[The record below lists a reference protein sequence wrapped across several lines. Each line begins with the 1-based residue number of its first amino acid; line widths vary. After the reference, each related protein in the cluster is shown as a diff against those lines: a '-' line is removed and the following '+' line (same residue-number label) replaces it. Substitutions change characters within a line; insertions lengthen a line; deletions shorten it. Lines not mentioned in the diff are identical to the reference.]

1 MKDSEDDCDLD
12 PQLYVSDL
20 LLDEGKATRDGD
32 DQRVT
37 IKVILEQGRATREG
51 SVAVG
56 HMLVDPRFQS
66 QLQKTSRPP
75 VPKFPN
81 VLSSLGKRSQNREDS
96 ETTTAKR
103 PRQFEHLRTLRDES
117 LVSSIEQDPHAP
129 SDDVVL
135 ATQPSLP
142 QDGTDWQNLARKVK
156 IESPE
161 YWRSWQEMPDPSI
174 DELEQLEEQPTGF
187 RSRQRSHRQTSKTQ
201 HYPEPNGLDHQPIQ
215 GPVDE
220 RLRLS
225 QAPHTPHM
233 EPPHHL
239 TNASRL
245 PVSTKRNPDPSP
257 RQQSS
262 ASASKFKKAM
272 RRDVYDYPESD
283 IDDSQMSPRSRM
295 ATRHHQASV
304 DRLSLI
310 ENQRSPG
317 PGDDP
322 ARRLS
327 ITEAMDLLDNGSV
340 FDDNG
345 FPGSTLQSTR
355 PLLNGNN
362 PASHGLASDTIYE
375 DTEQNIVPM
384 NITNGHL
391 EDAND
396 TDLPDDAG
404 DDQEK
409 ENRPVRSP
417 MVELTSKPLPSRHP
431 TSPLPL
437 EPAAMAPSSNT
448 PSDKKRKRARRQAP
462 KSVNPD
468 GDDKAK
474 SRDEEIA
481 IGGSQKPSKSARRES
496 ANDGDTPSLDS
507 PGEQLSLSLQESAR
521 KSASVD
527 ALKKKLE
534 TQQQL
539 PSSPLANATHNKS
552 HGGSTSKETATSTK
566 KAAKDNASGN
576 TTSIKSPKRQRK
588 NRKSDVNGDPP
599 TINVERVEGTPAPS
613 SPISKPLP
621 KSGSAS
627 TTVEKTNPPVS
638 DQRQSLTVENRSDS
652 RKSPSVALGL
662 TEEEI
667 KIMESR
673 AGMTQE
679 QYDAEK
685 KKRQLEAK
693 HYAAEQKKKELGAMS
708 LVAEQEKN
716 AARSRRESSGKQSAS
731 KLDMSKNGTPTAA
744 ASSGKPSASRTSPSI
759 DNEVV
764 SVKGKKPAG
773 DVAST
778 SAKSTIST
786 KKAPSM
792 KTDTAKTPPK
802 TPSKTSTKTPSV
814 KSATT
819 SKESTK
825 APATSK
831 TESKDLNISNSK
843 KTATKSAPQ
852 PNPAISS
859 SNNTKAKATKAP
871 VATIRGAKSLKDLRQ
886 VMKSAQEPLNIVTTT
901 TSRASS
907 ILPYNKRSALNSAS
921 DDDSDDAESS
931 SDDESEDDNVRSKKY
946 QQQQRTEKK
955 TTTGARNGQAV
966 QARDVAKRQPVTPA
980 AKDKAA
986 TGTSSSDSS
995 DDSDE
1000 DEYERKQ
1007 TEAARSRKLADA
1019 ARAKTAPSRVG
1030 PSSMTGI
1037 ARPDPSIRD
1046 ASVDPTSSDDDDD
1059 DEEL

>member
-20 LLDEGKATRDGD
+20 LLDEGKAARDGD

-37 IKVILEQGRATREG
+37 IKVILEQGRGFREG

-56 HMLVDPRFQS
+56 HLLVDPRFQS

-103 PRQFEHLRTLRDES
+103 PRQFEHLRTLREES

-129 SDDVVL
+129 SVDVVL

-142 QDGTDWQNLARKVK
+142 QDGTDWQNLARNVK
-156 IESPE
+156 AESPE
-161 YWRSWQEMPDPSI
+161 YWRSWQEMPEASI
-174 DELEQLEEQPTGF
+174 DELEQLEKQPTGF
-187 RSRQRSHRQTSKTQ
+187 RSRQRTDREASKTQ
-201 HYPEPNGLDHQPIQ
+201 HYPEPNGLDHQSIQ
-215 GPVDE
+215 SPLDE
-220 RLRLS
+220 RLRHS

-239 TNASRL
+239 ANSSRL
-245 PVSTKRNPDPSP
+245 PVSTKKNPDLSP

-262 ASASKFKKAM
+262 ASARKFKKAM

-295 ATRHHQASV
+295 ATRHQQASI
-304 DRLSLI
+304 DRLSHI

-327 ITEAMDLLDNGSV
+327 IAEAMDLLDNGSV

-345 FPGSTLQSTR
+345 FPGSTLQSTT

-362 PASHGLASDTIYE
+362 HAGRGLASDTVYE
-375 DTEQNIVPM
+375 DTEQNIEHN
-384 NITNGHL
+384 NITNGYL

-396 TDLPDDAG
+396 PDLSD

-417 MVELTSKPLPSRHP
+417 MVEIPSQPLPSRHP

-437 EPAAMAPSSNT
+437 EPAAMPPSSNT
-448 PSDKKRKRARRQAP
+448 PSDKKRKRAKRQAP
-462 KSVNPD
+462 NSVNLD
-468 GDDKAK
+468 RDDQATL
-474 SRDEEIA
+474 RDEELA
-481 IGGSQKPSKSARRES
+481 VAGSRKPNKSARRES
-496 ANDGDTPSLDS
+496 ANEADTPSLDS

-521 KSASVD
+521 KSASVH

-539 PSSPLANATHNKS
+539 PSSPLANANHNKS
-552 HGGSTSKETATSTK
+552 HDGSTSKGTAKLTK

-576 TTSIKSPKRQRK
+576 ATSIKSPKRQRK
-588 NRKSDVNGDPP
+588 TRKSDVNGDPP
-599 TINVERVEGTPAPS
+599 TINVERVEGPTAPS
-613 SPISKPLP
+613 IPISKPP
-621 KSGSAS
+621 PESGPAS
-627 TTVEKTNPPVS
+627 TTVEKTKTPVS
-638 DQRQSLTVENRSDS
+638 DQRQSLTVENRSES
-652 RKSPSVALGL
+652 RKSPSVAVGL

-693 HYAAEQKKKELGAMS
+693 HYAAEQKKKELGAMF
-708 LVAEQEKN
+708 LVAEQEKK
-716 AARSRRESSGKQSAS
+716 AATSRRESSGKQSGS
-731 KLDMSKNGTPTAA
+731 KLDISKNETP
-744 ASSGKPSASRTSPSI
+744 ASAPSSSKPSASRKSVSI
-759 DNEVV
+759 DNEVQ
-764 SVKGKKPAG
+764 SVKGKKSAS

-778 SAKSTIST
+778 SAKSTTST
-786 KKAPSM
+786 KKASST
-792 KTDTAKTPPK
+792 KTDTAKMSPK
-802 TPSKTSTKTPSV
+802 TPSKASTKTPSV

-819 SKESTK
+819 SKEATK

-831 TESKDLNISNSK
+831 TESKDLNTSNSK
-843 KTATKSAPQ
+843 KTATKPV
-852 PNPAISS
+852 PLLNPTTSS
-859 SNNTKAKATKAP
+859 SNNNKVKATKAP

-886 VMKSAQEPLNIVTTT
+886 VMKSAQEPLNTATAT

-907 ILPYNKRSALNSAS
+907 ILPYHKRSALNSAS

-931 SDDESEDDNVRSKKY
+931 SDDESEDANVRSQKY

-955 TTTGARNGQAV
+955 NPTGSQKGPAV
-966 QARDVAKRQPVTPA
+966 QAKDVAKRQPVTPM
-980 AKDKAA
+980 AKGKAE
-986 TGTSSSDSS
+986 TGTSSSGSS

-1019 ARAKTAPSRVG
+1019 ARAKTAPSRAG

-1059 DEEL
+1059 DDEEL